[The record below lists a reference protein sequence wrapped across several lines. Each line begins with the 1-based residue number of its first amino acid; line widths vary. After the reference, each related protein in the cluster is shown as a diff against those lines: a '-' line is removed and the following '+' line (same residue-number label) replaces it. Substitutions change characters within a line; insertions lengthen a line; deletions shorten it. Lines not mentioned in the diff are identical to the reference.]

1 MRVRSDSVERL
12 HFLRDYLLDLIDYIF
27 TSFFSLQIGESD
39 EQYQPEN
46 KIKMQEETNEETNEE
61 AAEEARSQMI
71 LLKKP
76 VEKLLKKPVMI
87 LLKKPVMILLKKP
100 E

>member
-1 MRVRSDSVERL
+1 MRVRSDAVERL

-46 KIKMQEETNEETNEE
+46 KIKMQEETNEEATEE
-61 AAEEARSQMI
+61 ATEEASGRFY
-71 LLKKP
+71 
-76 VEKLLKKPVMI
+76 
-87 LLKKPVMILLKKP
+87 
-100 E
+100 

>member
-1 MRVRSDSVERL
+1 MRVRSDAVERL

-46 KIKMQEETNEETNEE
+46 KIKMQEETNEE
-61 AAEEARSQMI
+61 AAEEASDDSTEEATEEASDDSAEEATTEEASDDSRRSH
-71 LLKKP
+71 
-76 VEKLLKKPVMI
+76 
-87 LLKKPVMILLKKP
+87 
-100 E
+100 

>member
-1 MRVRSDSVERL
+1 MRVRSDAVERL

-46 KIKMQEETNEETNEE
+46 KIKMQEETNEE
-61 AAEEARSQMI
+61 AAEEASGDST
-71 LLKKP
+71 
-76 VEKLLKKPVMI
+76 EASY
-87 LLKKPVMILLKKP
+87 
-100 E
+100 

>member
-27 TSFFSLQIGESD
+27 TSFFSLQFGESD

-46 KIKMQEETNEETNEE
+46 KIKMQEETNEE
-61 AAEEARSQMI
+61 AAEEASDDSTEEASGEATEEASQ
-71 LLKKP
+71 
-76 VEKLLKKPVMI
+76 
-87 LLKKPVMILLKKP
+87 
-100 E
+100 

>member
-1 MRVRSDSVERL
+1 MRVRSDAVERL

-46 KIKMQEETNEETNEE
+46 KIKMQEETNEE
-61 AAEEARSQMI
+61 AAEEATEEASDDST
-71 LLKKP
+71 
-76 VEKLLKKPVMI
+76 E
-87 LLKKPVMILLKKP
+87 
-100 E
+100 EATEEASDDSAEEATEEAS